1 MIDLGK
7 GEPVILVPGVQG
19 RWEWTRSAVERLAAH
34 CRVITYSL
42 SDERSS
48 GFTCDPALGFQ
59 NYLQQLGQVM
69 DRAGLSSATIV
80 GVSYGGLIAT
90 EFAARAPARVKR
102 LVLASALPI
111 DWQPD
116 RRARFYLR
124 APWLLSPLLL
134 ASAPLRFEP
143 EIRNAIPTWSER
155 IRFIS
160 THTRDVLKAPAWP
173 GKMARRVRWAEA
185 HTFAGADAVRAPV
198 MVVTGEPGLDRVVP
212 VEVSRRNLE
221 QFPGARH
228 VVLPGTGHLGIV
240 TSPERFCAAMCE
252 FLEASR

>member
-1 MIDLGK
+1 MIDIGS
-7 GEPVILVPGVQG
+7 GEPVVLVPGVQG
-19 RWEWTRSAVERLAAH
+19 RWEWTRTAVERLAEH
-34 CRVITYSL
+34 YRVIAYSL
-42 SDERSS
+42 SDERTS
-48 GFTCDPALGFQ
+48 GFSCDPALGFQ
-59 NYLQQLGQVM
+59 NYVQQLEQVL
-69 DRAGLSSATIV
+69 DRAGLDAATLI

-90 EFAARAPARVKR
+90 EFAARMPARVSR

-111 DWQPD
+111 DWRPD

-143 EIRNAIPTWSER
+143 EIRKAIPSWGER
-155 IRFIS
+155 LRFLSI
-160 THTRDVLKAPAWP
+160 HTRDVLKAPAGP
-173 GKMARRVRWAEA
+173 GRMARRVRWAEA
-185 HTFAGADAVRAPV
+185 HHFAGADAVRAPV

-212 VEVSRRNLE
+212 VEVSQRNLD

-240 TSPERFCAAMCE
+240 TSPEHFCTAMHE
-252 FLEASR
+252 FLEACR